1 LKICIGNQSMYI
13 FSFVSFFIFFILFSL
28 STYIIISYFSFLSI
42 LFRMLL
48 LVSFLHLIS
57 RNHSIYFPYLLHTHH
72 QLVFTGLHPASIL
85 SYVGRES
92 IMNQHC
98 SPTQL
103 TYPHFILTLLSIF
116 SGLPKCFF
124 LLYFSFIFSNVF

>member
-1 LKICIGNQSMYI
+1 MYI

-57 RNHSIYFPYLLHTHH
+57 RNHSIIYFPYLLHTHH